1 MSVAELGPLVNGR
14 CAAEAD
20 EDRSIEGLLAGQD
33 AIA

>member
-1 MSVAELGPLVNGR
+1 MVAEPDPLVNGR

-20 EDRSIEGLLAGQD
+20 EDRSIEGLLAEQG